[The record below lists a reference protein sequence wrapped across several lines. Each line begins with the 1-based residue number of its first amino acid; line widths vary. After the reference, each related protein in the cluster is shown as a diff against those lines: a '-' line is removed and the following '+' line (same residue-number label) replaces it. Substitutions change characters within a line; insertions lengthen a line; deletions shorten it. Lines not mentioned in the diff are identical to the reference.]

1 MFSGQHNRAARSL
14 DKWINILLEINSTPI
29 IILQVKVEH
38 LISEL
43 TVLELAT
50 INDHG
55 LPENS
60 SMMVFSWKD
69 IDSFSFQYI
78 ISFFNGVV
86 NSDLVGAFSD
96 LSLSIKHET
105 TTESVNLIIK
115 WAGGV

>member
-14 DKWINILLEINSTPI
+14 DKWINILLEINSSP
-29 IILQVKVEH
+29 VVVFEGKVEH
-38 LISEL
+38 FISDL
-43 TVLELAT
+43 SVFKLASV
-50 INDHG
+50 NDHG
-55 LPENS
+55 LAEDS

-78 ISFFNGVV
+78 ISFFNSVV